1 MANSQ
6 LPPGVSIVVPVYRGA
21 PTLRELNDRLTSVLA
36 PRDLA
41 FEVIF
46 VDDGSPD
53 ESWKIITDLARSHD
67 AVRGLR
73 LGRNYGQ
80 HAALLAGIREARYS
94 IAVTL
99 DDDLQNPPEEIPRLL
114 GELVEGVD
122 VVYGRPRVVHED
134 LWRRQAARLARWS
147 IKASGVAHAPSVSS
161 FRAFRTDLRQ
171 AFDVSVGPA
180 VAIDSL
186 LAWGT
191 TRFAS
196 IDVQHDDRKVGASN
210 YTSRQLLTFA
220 LDLFTGFTAV
230 PLRIATLLGLVTSAF
245 GAVLLLWVLVRYF
258 VEGDRIVGFPFLA
271 STIIIFS
278 GVQLLILGLIGEYLG
293 RMHFRTMGKPSYAI
307 LSSTDRSE

>member
-6 LPPGVSIVVPVYRGA
+6 LPLGVSVVVPVYRGA

-36 PRDLA
+36 SRDLA

-53 ESWKIITDLARSHD
+53 ESWKIITDLAASHD
-67 AVRGLR
+67 AVHGLR

-80 HAALLAGIREARYS
+80 HAALLAGIRKARYS

-122 VVYGRPRVVHED
+122 VVYGTPRVVRED

-191 TRFAS
+191 TRFVS
-196 IDVQHDDRKVGASN
+196 IDVQHNERKVAASN
-210 YTSRQLLTFA
+210 YTARQLLTFA
-220 LDLFTGFTAV
+220 LDLFTGFTAI